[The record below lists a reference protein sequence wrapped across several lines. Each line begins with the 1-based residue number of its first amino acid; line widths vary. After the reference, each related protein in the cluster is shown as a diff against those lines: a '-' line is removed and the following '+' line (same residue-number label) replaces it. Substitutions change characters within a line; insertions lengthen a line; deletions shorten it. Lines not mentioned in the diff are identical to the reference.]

1 MVKQVAT
8 ALKMMPMF
16 EAVQIPF
23 VAQFL
28 DEERRVVPND
38 VMSTA
43 APAMLDELARWEGV
57 LRPLRASTRAQAS
70 S

>member
-1 MVKQVAT
+1 
-8 ALKMMPMF
+8 MMPMF

-28 DEERRVVPND
+28 DEERRLVPND

-43 APAMLDELARWEGV
+43 APAMLDELVRWEEA
-57 LRPLRASTRAQAS
+57 LRPLRASARV
-70 S
+70 

>member
-1 MVKQVAT
+1 VAT

-28 DEERRVVPND
+28 DDERRLVPND
-38 VMSTA
+38 VMTAA
-43 APAMLDELARWEGV
+43 APAMLDELARWEQA
-57 LRPLRASTRAQAS
+57 LRPLRRAT
-70 S
+70 